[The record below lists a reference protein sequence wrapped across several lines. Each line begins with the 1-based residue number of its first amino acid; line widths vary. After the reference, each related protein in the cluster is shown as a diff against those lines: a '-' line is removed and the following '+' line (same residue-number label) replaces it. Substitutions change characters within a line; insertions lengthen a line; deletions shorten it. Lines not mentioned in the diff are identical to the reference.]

1 MTKPTKLFPMGA
13 PQATRFAQTTDLR
26 LYQAGVP
33 FKEDDAR
40 KLPASK
46 IRPVSRV
53 QLFFPPMVFS
63 RYQSRQTALFPLGL
77 GYIASALEGQGL
89 DIDLV
94 DCPSEGYDT
103 MIDIGK
109 DRFVYGL
116 TATEIRERIERFRPE
131 AIGISC
137 LFSTLEK
144 RMAMVAQ
151 IAKEVDPDIVV
162 FVGGPH
168 VSAFFKRII
177 KDPAIDYCVI
187 AEGEHTT
194 VDLVRALNGKRELT
208 DVDALCYR
216 DGTNTIVQPRTGW
229 ITDLDTLAFPA
240 RHIIDFERY
249 FGIGKVQGVRLD
261 GDDDLRLAQMT
272 TSRGCP
278 FQCTYCAKNVTWG
291 TRYRTRSTKNVLDEI
306 EHLVERYGVQRIAF
320 QDDNFTADMARA
332 GEICDGIVERKLD
345 ITWEAHNGLGVNYLS
360 PDLLDKMK
368 ASGCVSFTI
377 AVESASDATLARV
390 AKPNYIKYAPPIVKK
405 AKELGIEV
413 RGFFMIGFPGETID
427 EVWSTVAYA
436 RELDLAVTAFALVT
450 PLPGTKLYHECVQAG
465 MIDET
470 NIDFEDF
477 SFGAFD
483 LQLSHVPVPE
493 LKVIRKIEW
502 LKTILMD
509 RNDAFKHDVNMRR
522 EDVLEELGNGVKLFP
537 SNVAIR
543 KLFNDATAY
552 YASSVTA

>member
-1 MTKPTKLFPMGA
+1 MTKPTKLFPLGA
-13 PQATRFAQTTDLR
+13 PLSSPFAQTTDLR
-26 LYQAGVP
+26 LYKAGVP
-33 FKEDDAR
+33 SKEEDAA

-46 IRPVSRV
+46 VRPVGRV

-77 GYIASALEGQGL
+77 GYIASALEQDGVEV
-89 DIDLV
+89 DLV

-103 MIDIGK
+103 LLDIGK

-116 TATEIRERIERFRPE
+116 SETQIRERIERFRPQ

-144 RMAMVAQ
+144 RMMIVAR

-168 VSAFFKRII
+168 VSAFFKRVI

-187 AEGEHTT
+187 AEGERST
-194 VDLVRALNGKRELT
+194 VKLVQALNGQCGLA
-208 DVDALCYR
+208 DVEALCYR
-216 DGTNTIVQPRTGW
+216 DGANFVVQPRVGW
-229 ITDLDTLAFPA
+229 ITDLDTLPFPA
-240 RHIIDFERY
+240 RHIVDFERY
-249 FGIGKVQGVRLD
+249 YSIGKVQGVRLD
-261 GDDDLRLAQMT
+261 GEGELRIAQMT

-278 FQCTYCAKNVTWG
+278 FQCTYCAKNVTSG
-291 TRYRTRSTKNVLDEI
+291 TRYRTRSANNVLDEI

-332 GEICDGIVERKLD
+332 AEICDGIVERKLD

-360 PDLLDKMK
+360 APLLEKMK

-377 AVESASDATLARV
+377 AVESANDATLARV
-390 AKPNYIKYAPPIVKK
+390 QKPNYIQYAPPIVKK
-405 AKELGIEV
+405 AKELDIEV
-413 RGFFMIGFPGETID
+413 RGFFMIGFPGESIE

-436 RELDLAVTAFALVT
+436 RELNLAVTAFALVT
-450 PLPGTKLYHECVQAG
+450 PLPGTKLYHDCVQAG
-465 MIDET
+465 MIDEST
-470 NIDFEDF
+470 IDFEDF

-483 LQLSHVPVPE
+483 LQLSQVPVPE

-502 LKTILMD
+502 LKTILVD
-509 RNDAFKHDVNMRR
+509 DNDAFKHDVNMKR

-537 SNVAIR
+537 DNDAIR
-543 KLFNDATAY
+543 KLFDSASSY
-552 YASSVTA
+552 YASLATA